1 VSDHFWML
9 LLGRAL
15 IGLGVASAMTAGLKA
30 LVLWFPGDRVP
41 LLNGLMVMLGA
52 LGAVTA
58 TLPADLLLDWIGWRE
73 LSRARPRGNGRR
85 PGWIGVVAAR
95 AQIGAGALTFRIEKL
110 RRDHRVEGFDCGKEP
125 LNRFLI
131 RFALQSQLS
140 NSSQTYLAF
149 SQDEVVGFYTLA
161 FGDVNYE
168 DAPERLRKGV
178 ARHPIPLMILARL
191 AVARAWAGKRIG
203 SGLLKDALARTLAAA
218 EIAGLRAFAVHAKD
232 DEARAFYERF
242 DFIASPSDPM
252 HLFVLLKD
260 VRALIGP

>member
-1 VSDHFWML
+1 
-9 LLGRAL
+9 
-15 IGLGVASAMTAGLKA
+15 MTL
-30 LVLWFPGDRVP
+30 
-41 LLNGLMVMLGA
+41 
-52 LGAVTA
+52 
-58 TLPADLLLDWIGWRE
+58 
-73 LSRARPRGNGRR
+73 
-85 PGWIGVVAAR
+85 
-95 AQIGAGALTFRIEKL
+95 RIEKL

-161 FGDVNYE
+161 FGDVTYE

-191 AVARAWAGKRIG
+191 AWAGKRIG